1 MYENSLGVVQ
11 DYLTAALWY
20 QLASAQGHSDAQN
33 NLGNLYYEG
42 QGVPQD
48 DEEALKWIEL
58 AAEQGNS
65 LAQANLEKMQVR

>member
-1 MYENSLGVVQ
+1 MAPQNIRHL
-11 DYLTAALWY
+11 YLL
-20 QLASAQGHSDAQN
+20 SDRL
-33 NLGNLYYEG
+33 LGNLYYEG

-48 DEEALKWIEL
+48 DEEALRWIEL

>member
-1 MYENSLGVVQ
+1 M
-11 DYLTAALWY
+11 TAALWY

-48 DEEALKWIEL
+48 DVEALRGFEL
-58 AAEQGNS
+58 SVEQGNS

>member
-1 MYENSLGVVQ
+1 
-11 DYLTAALWY
+11 
-20 QLASAQGHSDAQN
+20 
-33 NLGNLYYEG
+33 LYYEG